1 MLVKVICSPLIL
13 IINGIIDMLPA
24 SVFNDDNVI
33 SLLNMIN
40 TGLNFFPADVWVL
53 ILGSVVFWFVVHFS
67 IGLYMF
73 VLDLI
78 PGLR

>member
-1 MLVKVICSPLIL
+1 MIIKVICSPLIL
-13 IINGIIDMLPA
+13 IVNGIIDMLPA
-24 SVFNDDNVI
+24 SVFNDSNVT

-53 ILGSVVFWFVVHFS
+53 ILGSVVFWFVVHFAV
-67 IGLYMF
+67 GLYRF

-78 PGLR
+78 PFA